1 MMSITAR
8 LTSLESA
15 LNRSPG
21 DGLQPCEHCGAPEHS
36 IRSDGLRIVLIPDD
50 SMDRDCE
57 HCGRAIDP
65 DSGMSIVSSCVV
77 KLLRSEPITDGRHG
91 SPVIS

>member
-8 LTSLESA
+8 LASLESA
-15 LNRSPG
+15 LNQSPG
-21 DGLQPCEHCGAPEHS
+21 DGLQPCEHCGAPDHA
-36 IRSDGLRIVLIPDD
+36 IRFDGLRIVLIPDG

-65 DSGMSIVSSCVV
+65 ESGMPIVAPHVV
-77 KLLRSEPITDGRHG
+77 K
-91 SPVIS
+91 VIRAG